1 MADLAGDTADAR
13 GLLGKG
19 SMWLNYAEWAFL
31 VLGFLF
37 GFVGLLVIGLRLL
50 VKGILRRRR
59 WQVLLGTV
67 VALVVLVARCNGTL

>member
-1 MADLAGDTADAR
+1 MITWDNVELAIR
-13 GLLGKG
+13 
-19 SMWLNYAEWAFL
+19 
-31 VLGFLF
+31 VLGFFL

-67 VALVVLVARCNGTL
+67 VALVVLVARCDGTL